1 MRNVLLTFALVTLSG
16 CATNNLYVA
25 HDTVIGLNAKLSDTR
40 QQGSLVI
47 GYDRDYVT
55 MIPKSVTVVD
65 DNGVVKKDAMASI
78 GCNRVQVQGAQ
89 LVEYRDFVITGDAAI
104 ALAKDLSGDTKVFD
118 CTVTDGAG
126 RGGAG

>member
-1 MRNVLLTFALVTLSG
+1 MISIAFATLSG

-55 MIPKSVTVVD
+55 IIPKSVTIPD
-65 DNGVVKKDAMASI
+65 GKGGVKKDAMASL

-104 ALAKDLSGDTKVFD
+104 ALAKKLNGDTKVFD
-118 CTVTDGAG
+118 CTVTDPAG
-126 RGGAG
+126 